1 MRFLSNL
8 FSRGDSANG
17 LILAA
22 RVPLERLSDALQS
35 LLSLPGQRPDMSQ
48 MVAFTQS
55 ARARHMDLTQIRV
68 ALQGS
73 QLVYAMYAG
82 ALPGR
87 TLMII
92 SGTPETPEA
101 AEGARI
107 LLAEVLDDYANADLA
122 MMQVLVEPRDT
133 SLLGI
138 YESMGFYRLAELI
151 YLEAE
156 PRRLLWKLPGDGW
169 EMLSYSPAT
178 HAQFA
183 ETILA
188 SYEGTLDCPGL
199 NGLRSIDDIIAG
211 HKGSGEFEPQ
221 HWHLIRHNGRPAA
234 VLLLARVPASDALEL
249 VYIGLCPWARGKGLA
264 SELMKFSL
272 LQADELNCGRLT
284 TAVDARN
291 TPAMQVYFRA
301 GMRKVGS
308 RIALIKV
315 PAPKSPACPQFVP
328 K

>member
-1 MRFLSNL
+1 
-8 FSRGDSANG
+8 
-17 LILAA
+17 
-22 RVPLERLSDALQS
+22 
-35 LLSLPGQRPDMSQ
+35 
-48 MVAFTQS
+48 
-55 ARARHMDLTQIRV
+55 MDLTQIRV